1 MVPTPAQSSIKSS
14 PNSKILRQRPSPDNS
29 CTYCTLGLSFEG
41 CFLVFHLFGELLK
54 NRLIERNIASTPV
67 CSKITYEKYV
77 RFCFRRVFLVFHL
90 FGELL
95 KNRLFERNTASEA
108 LRDKIAECSFV
119 LYKRVGEKYFYCNL
133 PLLTCLDFGVCN
145 AIRLVR
151 FGYVLLNAAHTAV
164 HYIRVWVSRPY
175 CHSERCE
182 ESSVAKCGLRLDSSA
197 LLGMTRGRM

>member
-1 MVPTPAQSSIKSS
+1 MVSTPAQSSIKSS
-14 PNSKILRQRPSPDNS
+14 PNSEILRQRPSPDNS

-54 NRLIERNIASTPV
+54 NRLIERN
-67 CSKITYEKYV
+67 
-77 RFCFRRVFLVFHL
+77 
-90 FGELL
+90 
-95 KNRLFERNTASEA
+95 TASEA

-133 PLLTCLDFGVCN
+133 PLPHVFGLRCLRT

-151 FGYVLLNAAHTAV
+151 FDYVLLNAAHTAV
-164 HYIRVWVSRPY
+164 HYKRVWVSRPY
-175 CHSERCE
+175 CHSERSE

>member
-1 MVPTPAQSSIKSS
+1 MVSTPAQSSIKSS
-14 PNSKILRQRPSPDNS
+14 PNSEILRQRPSAPKS
-29 CTYCTLGLSFEG
+29 RTKSTLGFVSDG

-54 NRLIERNIASTPV
+54 NRLI
-67 CSKITYEKYV
+67 
-77 RFCFRRVFLVFHL
+77 
-90 FGELL
+90 
-95 KNRLFERNTASEA
+95 ERNTASEA

-164 HYIRVWVSRPY
+164 HSNRVWVSRPY
-175 CHSERCE
+175 CHSERSE

>member
-1 MVPTPAQSSIKSS
+1 MRFMVSTPAQSSIKSS
-14 PNSKILRQRPSPDNS
+14 PNSEISRQRSSAPKSRTKS
-29 CTYCTLGLSFEG
+29 TLGFVSDG

-54 NRLIERNIASTPV
+54 NRLI
-67 CSKITYEKYV
+67 
-77 RFCFRRVFLVFHL
+77 
-90 FGELL
+90 
-95 KNRLFERNTASEA
+95 ERNTASEA

-133 PLLTCLDFGVCN
+133 PLLTCLDFGVCK

-151 FGYVLLNAAHTAV
+151 FDYVLLNAAHTAV
-164 HYIRVWVSRPY
+164 HYKRVWVSRPY
-175 CHSERCE
+175 CHSERSE